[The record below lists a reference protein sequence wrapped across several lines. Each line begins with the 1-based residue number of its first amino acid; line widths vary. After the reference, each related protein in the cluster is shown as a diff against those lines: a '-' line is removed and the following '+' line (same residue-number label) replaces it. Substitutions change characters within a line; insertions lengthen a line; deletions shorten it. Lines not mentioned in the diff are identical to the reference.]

1 MPELKTIDEVAPIL
15 RIKPVTVR
23 RLVSEGK
30 LPYVKIGR
38 RYCFTDEHLKT
49 FIAHNEHNTKTGNGH
64 AASV

>member
-30 LPYVKIGR
+30 LPYVKVGK
-38 RYCFTDEHLKT
+38 RYCFTDEHIKA
-49 FIAHNEHNTKTGNGH
+49 FIVRNEHNAQTGKGH
-64 AASV
+64 EAAV

>member
-30 LPYVKIGR
+30 LPYVKVGR

-49 FIAHNEHNTKTGNGH
+49 FIAHNEHNAQTGNGH
-64 AASV
+64 GVTL

>member
-30 LPYVKIGR
+30 LPYVKVGR
-38 RYCFTDEHLKT
+38 RYCFTDEHLET
-49 FIAHNEHNTKTGNGH
+49 FIAHNEHNAKTGNGH
-64 AASV
+64 EAAI

>member
-38 RYCFTDEHLKT
+38 RYYFTDEHLKT
-49 FIAHNEHNTKTGNGH
+49 FIAHNEHNAQTGNGH
-64 AASV
+64 GATL